1 MAYILSTGLWD
12 SLGNIALEQ
21 LLGQRDPALERDLKQ
36 WQEAY
41 DDQFKCYPYDFDWD
55 QFNEQGQ
62 KLTERIRA
70 KLKPGDQIYYEPS
83 DDREFFKFE
92 ECDATLFC
100 SSMPR
105 EHALRKRKFEVLSN
119 SVAGSGSGV

>member
-1 MAYILSTGLWD
+1 MAYILSSGLWD
-12 SLGNIALEQ
+12 ALGTITLEQ
-21 LLGQRDPALERDLKQ
+21 LLGQRDMELERDLKQ

-55 QFNEQGQ
+55 TFNEQGRS
-62 KLTERIRA
+62 LTERIRA
-70 KLKPGDQIYYEPS
+70 KLIPGNQIYYEPS

-92 ECDATLFC
+92 ECDATLLS

-105 EHALRKRKFEVLSN
+105 EHCLRKRKFEVLSN
-119 SVAGSGSGV
+119 SVAGSGSGL